1 MMAKSDYEAKLE
13 RRILHLETKVK
24 HLTNDLWITGEENET
39 ATASYLEIHSNM
51 EKIIDARTKELTR
64 AADELRESEERYRFL
79 VEESN
84 DIIWTFDLSS
94 MTFTYFSNT
103 AERILGYPPE
113 VGRVAT
119 LDDVFSPPTK
129 KQVMSAFSKLLS
141 ADGDSTRI
149 LMEAEHR
156 HKDGGTVWMEINAL
170 LHRDSFNKP
179 VCFTGVSREITDRK
193 RAEEALLEREHY
205 LSTIINATRDGF
217 WVLDAK
223 GKVSDVNEAYC
234 HMSGYARNELLQLRI
249 PDLEVDE
256 TPDETAARIKRII
269 KNGSELFETRHR
281 RKDGSVFDVEISVTW
296 LDRDVHQF
304 VCFCR
309 DVTERKKMEQALKE
323 SEEKL
328 RVIFDTVYS
337 GVILVDAAGI
347 ITFANRRMAEK
358 FGYDMEEFIGTSY
371 PEYMH
376 ETQSDAGKHTML
388 QLIRGDIDHVFLER
402 LYRKKDGTVFWGQIS
417 GSRLCHPDGSFSSSV
432 GVITDIS
439 ERKRLE
445 AQLQQSQKMEA
456 VGTLTGG
463 IAHDYN
469 NLLAVI
475 MGNLSMARE
484 ETAPHS
490 VMAGFLHEAEQAS
503 SKARDLTHELMTLSK
518 GGYPMKKPGSI
529 ESLLKEIAGQ
539 TQTHDG
545 IDYTF
550 SIQDDL
556 WPVEYDSKQMQY
568 VISNVLI
575 NAVEAMPQGGTITI
589 QAENQVIENKGN
601 DSGVPLKDGKYV
613 RISIKD
619 EGRGIPEEDIDKIFD
634 PYFSTKERGV
644 QKGMGLGLTTAYAVV
659 EKHDG
664 NIMVNSTTDVGTTV
678 TIYLPAECA
687 ESKAPGAKRDD
698 TTPSISGVQP
708 TIKRILV
715 MDDEE
720 MLRNLAQKMLERL
733 GYEVETVKD
742 GAEAIETYKKHME
755 SGEPFDGVILDLT
768 IKGGMGGDQAIKELI
783 KIDPD
788 VKAIVCS
795 GYFNDQVLTKHE
807 EHGFRGAMAKPYQKA
822 DLESVLKKIL

>member
-1 MMAKSDYEAKLE
+1 
-13 RRILHLETKVK
+13 
-24 HLTNDLWITGEENET
+24 
-39 ATASYLEIHSNM
+39 
-51 EKIIDARTKELTR
+51 
-64 AADELRESEERYRFL
+64 
-79 VEESN
+79 
-84 DIIWTFDLSS
+84 
-94 MTFTYFSNT
+94 
-103 AERILGYPPE
+103 
-113 VGRVAT
+113 
-119 LDDVFSPPTK
+119 
-129 KQVMSAFSKLLS
+129 
-141 ADGDSTRI
+141 
-149 LMEAEHR
+149 
-156 HKDGGTVWMEINAL
+156 
-170 LHRDSFNKP
+170 
-179 VCFTGVSREITDRK
+179 
-193 RAEEALLEREHY
+193 
-205 LSTIINATRDGF
+205 
-217 WVLDAK
+217 
-223 GKVSDVNEAYC
+223 
-234 HMSGYARNELLQLRI
+234 
-249 PDLEVDE
+249 
-256 TPDETAARIKRII
+256 
-269 KNGSELFETRHR
+269 
-281 RKDGSVFDVEISVTW
+281 VEISVTW

-347 ITFANRRMAEK
+347 ITFANRRMAEM
-358 FGYDMEEFIGTSY
+358 FGHDMEEFIGTSY

-388 QLIRGDIDHVFLER
+388 QLIRGDIDHVFVER

-417 GSRLCHPDGSFSSSV
+417 GSRLCHPDGSFSSLV
-432 GVITDIS
+432 GVIADIS

-503 SKARDLTHELMTLSK
+503 SKARALTHELMTLSK

-659 EKHDG
+659 EKHGG
-664 NIMVNSTTDVGTTV
+664 NIMVNSTTGVGTTV
-678 TIYLPAECA
+678 TIYLPVAE
-687 ESKAPGAKRDD
+687 EIEKEKSTRQKGDD
-698 TTPSISGVQP
+698 ITPSISGVQP

-720 MLRNLAQKMLERL
+720 MLRTLAQKMLERL
-733 GYEVETVKD
+733 EYKVETVKD
-742 GAEAIETYKKHME
+742 GMEAIEKYKKHMD

-768 IKGGMGGDQAIKELI
+768 IKGGMGGAQAIKELI

-795 GYFNDQVLTKHE
+795 GYSNDPVLANYE
-807 EHGFRGAMAKPYQKA
+807 EHGFRGAMAKPYQMA
-822 DLESVLKKIL
+822 DLEQVLEKVLG

>member
-1 MMAKSDYEAKLE
+1 MAKSDYETELE
-13 RRILHLETKVK
+13 CRILHLETKVK
-24 HLTNDLWITGEENET
+24 HLTNDLWITGEENDT
-39 ATASYLEIHSNM
+39 ATANYLEIHSNM
-51 EKIIDARTKELTR
+51 EKKIHDRTKDLART
-64 AADELRESEERYRFL
+64 ANELRESEERYRFL

-94 MTFTYFSNT
+94 MTYTYFSNS
-103 AERILGYPPE
+103 AEKILGYPPE

-119 LDDVFSPPTK
+119 LGDVFSPPTK

-347 ITFANRRMAEK
+347 ITFANRRMAEM
-358 FGYDMEEFIGTSY
+358 FGHDMEEFIGTSY

-388 QLIRGDIDHVFLER
+388 QLIRGDIDHVFVER

-417 GSRLCHPDGSFSSSV
+417 GSRLCHPDGSFSSLV
-432 GVITDIS
+432 GVIADIS

-503 SKARDLTHELMTLSK
+503 SKARALTHELMTLSK

-659 EKHDG
+659 EKHGG
-664 NIMVNSTTDVGTTV
+664 NIMVNSTTGVGTTV
-678 TIYLPAECA
+678 TIYLPVAE
-687 ESKAPGAKRDD
+687 EIEKEKSTRQKGDD
-698 TTPSISGVQP
+698 ITPSISGVQP

-720 MLRNLAQKMLERL
+720 MLRTLAQKMLERL
-733 GYEVETVKD
+733 EYKVETVKD
-742 GAEAIETYKKHME
+742 GMEAIEKYKKHMD

-768 IKGGMGGDQAIKELI
+768 IKGGMGGAQAIKELI

-795 GYFNDQVLTKHE
+795 GYSNDPVLANYE
-807 EHGFRGAMAKPYQKA
+807 
-822 DLESVLKKIL
+822 